1 MPRFISKDGKHTV
14 TTTNPREQVQLRA
27 QGFREVKSKPAA
39 RPAEP
44 AKTDK

>member
-1 MPRFISKDGKHTV
+1 MARFVSKDGKHTV

-39 RPAEP
+39 RPVEP
-44 AKTDK
+44 VKTDK